1 MDQTPEI
8 FEPGAESVYTLEAFV
23 RITGLPRRSILVYC
37 RSGLLRPHGDTNTDG
52 LHFDDECV
60 RAVRQIELLREH
72 HGISLNGVK
81 IIFDLLHELEATRA
95 ELRFLRG
102 H

>member
-8 FEPGAESVYTLEAFV
+8 FEPGAESVYTLETFV

-52 LHFDDECV
+52 
-60 RAVRQIELLREH
+60 
-72 HGISLNGVK
+72 
-81 IIFDLLHELEATRA
+81 
-95 ELRFLRG
+95 
-102 H
+102 